1 MPPARQNNCLE
12 LGELRFTQFAVFEYS
27 KEEIER
33 KLTTVR
39 LDHPRSD
46 KTNCSPLILWSEIA
60 FILLVIPASALS
72 SLHHVSKSMDA
83 HLIAALNMAARTRFT
98 A

>member
-39 LDHPRSD
+39 LDSD

-60 FILLVIPASALS
+60 FILGDTGQRSS
-72 SLHHVSKSMDA
+72 SLHQVSKSMDA

>member
-39 LDHPRSD
+39 LDSD